1 LRVANYPIHVM
12 ELSQMVR
19 RTKDEAQETRSAIL
33 DTAERVF
40 SERGVS
46 RTSLTDIAEAAGLTR
61 GAIYWHFKDKADLF
75 CEMFA
80 RVTMPMEDAPCQVD
94 HSRAADP
101 LASIR
106 TMMVTILK
114 RTSEDA
120 QARRVF
126 HIIFHKCEYVDEMK
140 PVWKRFNEMQASCV
154 SRIEQG
160 ISAAIA
166 NGQVP
171 KHVDARRVALGL
183 HALVDGLISKWVMDP
198 DYMPIK
204 SEAEHVVDFF
214 LGALGQT
221 PASGLPAQRRVRT
234 TRAAGQVRKSVRLRQ
249 ALVRR

>member
-1 LRVANYPIHVM
+1 
-12 ELSQMVR
+12 MVR
-19 RTKDEAQETRSAIL
+19 RTKDEARETRNGIL

-46 RTSLTDIAEAAGLTR
+46 RTSLTDIADAAGLTR

-75 CEMFA
+75 CEMVA

-94 HSRAADP
+94 HSRVADP

-106 TMMVTILK
+106 TMMVAILK

-140 PVWKRFNEMQASCV
+140 PVWKRFSEMQASCV

-160 ISAAIA
+160 IKAAIA
-166 NGQVP
+166 SGQVADS
-171 KHVDARRVALGL
+171 VNARSAALGL

-198 DYMPIK
+198 DYMPLK
-204 SEAEHVVDFF
+204 REAEHVVDFF
-214 LGALGQT
+214 LGALTQ
-221 PASGLPAQRRVRT
+221 ASPSKLPAQHRVLLPHGADRAVRSNRSRRSPVSR
-234 TRAAGQVRKSVRLRQ
+234 
-249 ALVRR
+249 

>member
-1 LRVANYPIHVM
+1 
-12 ELSQMVR
+12 MVR

-140 PVWKRFNEMQASCV
+140 PVWKRFSEMQASCV
-154 SRIEQG
+154 ARIEHG
-160 ISAAIA
+160 IKAAIA
-166 NGQVP
+166 NGQVAE
-171 KHVDARRVALGL
+171 HVDARRAALGL

-198 DYMPIK
+198 DYMPLK
-204 SEAEHVVDFF
+204 REAEHVVDFF
-214 LGALGQT
+214 LGALVQ
-221 PASGLPAQRRVRT
+221 ASSPNLPAQHRTLRPRSPRR
-234 TRAAGQVRKSVRLRQ
+234 ARKSKLP
-249 ALVRR
+249 AILN